1 MELRQLRYFKAVVT
15 AGSFSDAANILGRT
29 QQAVSKSV
37 SNLEQFVGVPIL
49 DRGSKT
55 IRPTSV
61 GKLLLQHVETIE
73 RQLESFSEQL
83 SLIKHTSEGRIKIG
97 TGPVAAKELLPRV
110 AVSLRRE
117 NPGLVLE
124 VFSGVMKDMVP
135 ELLTGEIDL
144 LLGVETEEIH
154 NPGLEKEILG
164 YDRFCIIA
172 GKNHPI
178 TSDENLDITELLK
191 YPWIVGR
198 NLGELT
204 PEISQTLLMNGIS
217 IPEDVTYTTSTEF
230 AVGIVSSM
238 DAVAILPKILVADYL
253 DSGHLRVLGEKKFS
267 WCKPIILLYS
277 KDHAKPAALISVISS
292 LHQNSKLLDLG

>member
-15 AGSFSDAANILGRT
+15 TGSFSEAANVLGRT

-55 IRPTSV
+55 VRPTSV

-83 SLIKHTSEGRIKIG
+83 SLIKHSSEGRIKIG
-97 TGPVAAKELLPRV
+97 AGPVAAKALLPKV
-110 AVSLRRE
+110 ALTLRRE

-135 ELLTGEIDL
+135 QLLTGEIDL
-144 LLGVETEEIH
+144 LLGVETEEIN
-154 NPGLEKEILG
+154 NPGLEKETLG
-164 YDRFCIIA
+164 YDRFCIVA
-172 GKNHPI
+172 DKNHPI
-178 TSDENLDITELLK
+178 GSDDNLDMSELLK
-191 YPWIVGR
+191 YPWVVGR

-204 PEISQTLLMNGIS
+204 PEISQTFLLDGIS

-230 AVGIVSSM
+230 AIGILEAM
-238 DAVAILPKILVADYL
+238 NAVAILPKILVSDYL
-253 DSGHLRVLGEKKFS
+253 ASGQLRVLAEKKFS
-267 WCKPIILLYS
+267 WCKPVILLYS
-277 KDHAKPAALISVISS
+277 KDHAKTAALISVISS
-292 LHQNSKLLDLG
+292 LHQHSRLLDLT